1 MANLCSNDSAPTP
14 GPYIPGIID
23 LCVPAGA
30 GLAPMK
36 CGVKTGTIHV
46 LVVEDCP
53 ADIYLIRASLSMGE
67 IPKYLSVV
75 TDGEEALDFLTRTG
89 QYHNAPRPDLI
100 LLDLNLPK
108 WTDARCWSESKR
120 IATCGRFPCWFLA
133 PPNPTVISA
142 ARTSTMPTATSPS
155 PAILTSTLISSV
167 RLNRT
172 GSNAW
177 RAR

>member
-1 MANLCSNDSAPTP
+1 MIPLPTP

-108 WTDARCWSESKR
+108 VDGREVLERIKADRYLRQIPVLVLSTSQSDRDIRSAYEHHANCYVTKPSDLDEYLDIVRAIESYWLECVARPV
-120 IATCGRFPCWFLA
+120 G
-133 PPNPTVISA
+133 
-142 ARTSTMPTATSPS
+142 
-155 PAILTSTLISSV
+155 
-167 RLNRT
+167 
-172 GSNAW
+172 
-177 RAR
+177 